1 MKSPVAAK
9 RRFQLVLIKPSHYD
23 DDGYVIRWWR
33 AMIPLNTLAAVYGIA
48 ADCAERQVLGLDVA
62 IDIEVMDET
71 NTRVDIQGLIAR
83 FRRHGNFGLVAL
95 VGVQSNQYPRALDI
109 ARRFREAGMPVAIGG
124 FHVSGC
130 LSMLDGRAVDLD
142 ACRDMENAMFA
153 GETEGRLDAVLRDA
167 ADGHLAPMYD
177 FMQEPAG
184 HGGHACAVPPEALCG
199 AHARPQRQFRCRPR
213 LPLPVLVLHDHQ
225 RAGPQIALPFA

>member
-1 MKSPVAAK
+1 MHHCLEVSVPAR
-9 RRFQLVLIKPSHYD
+9 RRFQLLLVKPSHYD

-33 AMIPLNTLAAVYGIA
+33 AMIPSNTLAAVYGIA
-48 ADCAERQVLGLDVA
+48 ADCAERQVLGPDVA

-83 FRRHGNFGLVAL
+83 FRRNGHFGLVAL

-109 ARRFREAGMPVAIGG
+109 ARLFREAGMPVAIGG

-130 LSMLDGRAVDLD
+130 LAMLDGRAVDLD
-142 ACRDMENAMFA
+142 ACRDMGVAMFA

-167 ADGHLAPMYD
+167 ADGQL
-177 FMQEPAG
+177 
-184 HGGHACAVPPEALCG
+184 
-199 AHARPQRQFRCRPR
+199 
-213 LPLPVLVLHDHQ
+213 
-225 RAGPQIALPFA
+225 